1 VLVQVALIVFAL
13 CGLLS
18 LVVDVGAV
26 RLTQGQM
33 QNAADAAALEGLRQ
47 RDVGLR
53 TPAGQYVNDPFAS
66 DCLRRAAANRMVRR
80 TFDDDLEPANGDPVY
95 QFGAGPIIGLTEGAT
110 TLHAGQTISVPE
122 PRVYKPDP
130 QLNQQNQVHGDMVS
144 GRFCYTADPVPSEG
158 GQYEV
163 QDIVCTQEQRGSGS
177 YARNDFNPS
186 ATVPAPPPAL
196 LECPAPDEAVPSPW
210 PVGGSGSISTVND
223 GAFLV
228 RLRRSNEFADTGG
241 QLEPSVA
248 SSGPSL
254 PLTFGKGTTIFGDDP
269 NGGYSIRRDG
279 ITVRATAIASVQP
292 AMHVGLPRANPV
304 QPGVTPFTL
313 VDNCVQSP
321 TGAAVTLTVS
331 INPTTGVM
339 TRTGAGTPTCP
350 TNAIVGRFV
359 ANPTIISTV
368 GQVPP
373 VAPVPVPCLAAVSF
387 ADRFGPVYS
396 LMQTAPAVNRVIGF
410 TRINYTRVAACPPPG
425 QPFTAT
431 IVRGVSLVAAA
442 NATADVN
449 GRLPLP
455 ITATTAAVR
464 ELLDKNRVRAGRL
477 NYAPVLVAAL
487 AR

>member
-1 VLVQVALIVFAL
+1 MLVQVALIVFAL

-33 QNAADAAALEGLRQ
+33 QNAADAAALEGLRK

-53 TPAGQYVNDPFAS
+53 TPAGQFVNDPFAS

-80 TFDDDLEPANGDPVY
+80 TFDDDFEPANGDVY
-95 QFGAGPIIGLTEGAT
+95 QFGAGPIVGLTDGAT

-122 PRVYKPDP
+122 PHVYKPDP
-130 QLNQQNQVHGDMVS
+130 QMNQQNQVYGDMVS

-163 QDIVCTQEQRGSGS
+163 QDIVCTEEQRGSGT

-186 ATVPAPPPAL
+186 LTVPTPPAAL
-196 LECPAPDEAVPSPW
+196 SECPAPDDAVPVPW
-210 PVGGSGSISTVND
+210 PVGGSGSLSTVND
-223 GAFLV
+223 SAFLV
-228 RLRRSNEFADTGG
+228 RLRRSNEFADVGG
-241 QLEPSVA
+241 QVEPSVA
-248 SSGPSL
+248 SSGPTL
-254 PLTFGKGTTIFGDDP
+254 PLTFGKGTTIFGDDR
-269 NGGYSIRRDG
+269 NGGYSVRRDG
-279 ITVRATAIASVQP
+279 LTVRATAIASVQP
-292 AMHVGLPRANPV
+292 AMHVGLPRINPL
-304 QPGVTPFTL
+304 QPGVTPFAM
-313 VDNCVQSP
+313 VDTCVQSP

-339 TRTGAGTPTCP
+339 TRTGAGAPTCP

-359 ANPTIISTV
+359 ANAATAISTV
-368 GQVPP
+368 GQVAPVVP
-373 VAPVPVPCLAAVSF
+373 VAVPCVSIASF
-387 ADRFGPVYS
+387 ADRYGPVYS
-396 LMQTAPAVNRVIGF
+396 LMQAAPVNRVIGF
-410 TRINYTRVAACPPPG
+410 TRVTFTRAAVCPAPG
-425 QPFTAT
+425 LPFTAT
-431 IVRGVSLVAAA
+431 IVRGVSLVAAS
-442 NATADVN
+442 NATADVT
-449 GRLPLP
+449 GGLPLP
-455 ITATTAAVR
+455 ITATTALVR